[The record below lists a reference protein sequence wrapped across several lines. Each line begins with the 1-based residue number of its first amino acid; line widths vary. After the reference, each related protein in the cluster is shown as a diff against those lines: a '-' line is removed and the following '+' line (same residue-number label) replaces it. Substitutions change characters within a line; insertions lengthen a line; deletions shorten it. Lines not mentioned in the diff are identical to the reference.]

1 MGERRRDAL
10 YDYSSPGTSPFEAA
24 RPETYV
30 GRPLFAYRSYE
41 HPKLGLIYR
50 LFTGSEQAGSAE
62 PSRQFIVTT

>member
-1 MGERRRDAL
+1 MNDAGAAR
-10 YDYSSPGTSPFEAA
+10 YAYSSLGTAPFETATPGGYTV
-24 RPETYV
+24 RPI
-30 GRPLFAYRSYE
+30 FAYRSYE